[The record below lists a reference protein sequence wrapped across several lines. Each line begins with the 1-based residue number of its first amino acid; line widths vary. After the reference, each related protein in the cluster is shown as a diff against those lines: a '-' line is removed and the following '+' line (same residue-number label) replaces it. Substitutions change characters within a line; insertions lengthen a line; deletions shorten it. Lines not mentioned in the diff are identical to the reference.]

1 MAVAIMRRRAPGLMA
16 PDTAPDQCRGEDH
29 RAMLEAGV
37 LRHLSERRR
46 GVAGRRWTIFPARDF
61 VMSFGPMGREAIL
74 A

>member
-1 MAVAIMRRRAPGLMA
+1 
-16 PDTAPDQCRGEDH
+16 
-29 RAMLEAGV
+29 MLEAGV